1 MHSNSIAFQYVF
13 LFIWLS
19 MFYRRNTV
27 ENSVQNAH
35 TKIDLSICKFWMH
48 LDINYSKLT
57 LYCII
62 TSLYH
67 SEKNK
72 YTVVCAVQS
81 LKRMIMFINQ
91 FFICDFNVFLI
102 PCYRTIDL
110 TCFSSKFNVIVHIL
124 IEYTFVSVV
133 SLQAVLFFSL
143 FVYLFERNVFSF
155 VYECTNRRY
164 LFG

>member
-1 MHSNSIAFQYVF
+1 
-13 LFIWLS
+13 
-19 MFYRRNTV
+19 
-27 ENSVQNAH
+27 
-35 TKIDLSICKFWMH
+35 MH

-124 IEYTFVSVV
+124 IEYTFASVV
-133 SLQAVLFFSL
+133 SLQQSTASFFLSSCIYSREMFFL
-143 FVYLFERNVFSF
+143 SCMNAQIADISSVKSF
-155 VYECTNRRY
+155 HYSD
-164 LFG
+164 